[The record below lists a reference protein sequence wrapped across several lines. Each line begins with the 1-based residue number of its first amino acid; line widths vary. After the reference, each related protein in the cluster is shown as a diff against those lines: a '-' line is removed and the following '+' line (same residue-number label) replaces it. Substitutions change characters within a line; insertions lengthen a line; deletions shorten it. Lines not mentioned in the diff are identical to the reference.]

1 MNARMIFFGIL
12 FFELAYDLFRL
23 YLIDKQRKLPLP
35 IEVSDIY
42 EPQRYQTYLA
52 YTKDNRSLYLKKKA
66 ISVILNCLMIF
77 TPFFYFIEQISSGSI
92 YKIFFI
98 TFAINMVIE
107 LVESYIVGYINTF
120 KIQDKYGL
128 NKKDLK
134 EFIRSYCLSEIPNIF
149 VSLLLYVLLIFICE
163 YMASWTNQFNI
174 SFLKAFVLGL
184 GILVGFGI
192 VVMLVSILSI
202 VILKKQYTFTPLEDG
217 ELKDQINE
225 LQKDSKKKV
234 KKIYIYD
241 ESKKSTRKNAFLLRF
256 LWIREFGIAD
266 NFIKGNSQR
275 ELLAVLSHEIGH
287 LKHKKTI
294 WNYLIYAFFVV
305 MFIGIV
311 YLISHGQLVI
321 SISNWVNQSFNLKL
335 NNYYLLFAFYMNLYK
350 PFDAVV
356 SVYASNV
363 TRLEEYEADREAVK
377 NGYGDELIL
386 TFKRLSSDE
395 LINVNPSPL
404 IEFLEYDHP
413 GMYRRIK
420 AILNEKNKLSL

>member
-1 MNARMIFFGIL
+1 
-12 FFELAYDLFRL
+12 
-23 YLIDKQRKLPLP
+23 
-35 IEVSDIY
+35 
-42 EPQRYQTYLA
+42 
-52 YTKDNRSLYLKKKA
+52 
-66 ISVILNCLMIF
+66 
-77 TPFFYFIEQISSGSI
+77 
-92 YKIFFI
+92 
-98 TFAINMVIE
+98 
-107 LVESYIVGYINTF
+107 
-120 KIQDKYGL
+120 
-128 NKKDLK
+128 
-134 EFIRSYCLSEIPNIF
+134 
-149 VSLLLYVLLIFICE
+149 
-163 YMASWTNQFNI
+163 MASWTNQFNI